1 MVSCVCNCNGF
12 LFQGQ
17 RIMDFF
23 KFNAI
28 ITTYETILS
37 EIELLSQIEWR
48 VCIIDEAHRLK
59 NRGCKLLEGLKCLD
73 LVGSK
78 RYLCEKSRN
87 EPATCQSKPGKYPAM
102 FPFCRNIGCYSL
114 VLHCRITWMNCSVC

>member
-1 MVSCVCNCNGF
+1 MQSRASSKFSFLVMVLCVRNYNVF

-73 LVGSK
+73 LVCSK
-78 RYLCEKSRN
+78 
-87 EPATCQSKPGKYPAM
+87 
-102 FPFCRNIGCYSL
+102 NIGVKKSK
-114 VLHCRITWMNCSVC
+114 

>member
-1 MVSCVCNCNGF
+1 MVMVSCVCNCNGF

-87 EPATCQSKPGKYPAM
+87 EPATCQVSLENILQC
-102 FPFCRNIGCYSL
+102 FPFAGTSGVTHWYS
-114 VLHCRITWMNCSVC
+114 TAE

>member
-1 MVSCVCNCNGF
+1 MVMVSCVCNCNGF

-87 EPATCQSKPGKYPAM
+87 EPATCQVNLENILQC
-102 FPFCRNIGCYSL
+102 FPFAGTSGVTHWYS
-114 VLHCRITWMNCSVC
+114 TAE